1 MSTISL
7 AEAFMPD
14 TGRPAGEMHKSGL
27 TLAKV
32 TNINDPESLGRIKC
46 RPVSQNPDVAE
57 TDWCFCMTPSG
68 GGGYGI
74 FFFPNVDDLVIL
86 AYLYGEVH
94 HPFVLGR
101 YWAGSTAAPYK
112 IESGVNEISSIRT
125 PTGIEIKFD
134 DKKDRQTLLAKTP
147 SGSNMLIDDG
157 TKTITVRD
165 KDAKNALTIKWG
177 DGEIELKAD
186 KKLTLVSGNSK
197 ITLQSDGE
205 ISIESNSSVSVK
217 SRDVTVK
224 ADASF
229 DAESAASS
237 VKANTMLTLT
247 SSGQTVVKGAIVN
260 IN

>member
-1 MSTISL
+1 MNPGSL
-7 AEAFMPD
+7 SQAFLPD
-14 TGRPAGEMHKSGL
+14 AGRLAGESHKSGL

-68 GGGYGI
+68 GNGYGI

-86 AYLYGEVH
+86 AYLNGEVH

-101 YWAGSTAAPYK
+101 YWAGQTAAQYK
-112 IESGVNEISSIRT
+112 IESGKNEIGSIKT

-134 DKKDRQTLLAKTP
+134 DAKEKQKLLVTTP
-147 SGSNMLIDDG
+147 SGSNLLIDDEN
-157 TKTITVRD
+157 KTVTARD
-165 KDAKNALTIKWG
+165 KDGKNALTIKWG

-186 KKLTLVSGNSK
+186 KKLTLVSGGST
-197 ITLQSDGE
+197 ITLQSSGE
-205 ISIESNSSVSVK
+205 ISIQSSSSVSVK
-217 SRDVTVK
+217 ARDVSVK
-224 ADASF
+224 ADSSF
-229 DAESAASS
+229 NAEAAVSA
-237 VKANTMLTLT
+237 VKANATLTLQ
-247 SSGQTVVKGAIVN
+247 SSGQTAVKGSIVN